1 MRHVPAL
8 PTYDKDATT
17 RVLCSSVHLDDGFAR
32 YAHQELSGDRL
43 TATGLPLGVNLL
55 ALARHAARATRR
67 TDLRDRRLAW
77 LCAGWWL
84 AVLTAVGGLAGGSP
98 ALAGGAVVVLLL
110 VLGCSWWLVRRTEAQ
125 GRAEALEARFSANR
139 PQDLV
144 PEVADDVERRLR
156 GLRRPNMMPY
166 TRSAERRTPSSA
178 AGARSRR
185 RSGSRST
192 SAAPRTPPEAARRP

>member
-17 RVLCSSVHLDDGFAR
+17 RLLCSSVHLDDEFAR

-43 TATGLPLGVNLL
+43 TATGPPLGVNLL

-84 AVLTAVGGLAGGSP
+84 AVLSAVGGLVAGSSGVAAGAA
-98 ALAGGAVVVLLL
+98 ALLPL

-125 GRAEALEARFSANR
+125 GRAAALESRFSATG

-144 PEVADDVERRLR
+144 PEVADEVEQRLR
-156 GLRRPNMMPY
+156 ALRRPNMMPY

-192 SAAPRTPPEAARRP
+192 SAAPRTPPAAARRP